1 MQSKCTSE
9 KWFDHRARSGIEN
22 LHSTVMT
29 ATKPGNRFGIRT
41 GYVVDY
47 IMFFGTYS
55 ESEVGSIVS

>member
-1 MQSKCTSE
+1 MQPKCTSE
-9 KWFDHRARSGIEN
+9 KWFDHKARSGIEN

-29 ATKPGNRFGIRT
+29 ATKPDNFGIRT
-41 GYVVDY
+41 RYVVDY

>member
-1 MQSKCTSE
+1 MQSKCTLE
-9 KWFDHRARSGIEN
+9 KWFDHKARSGIEN
-22 LHSTVMT
+22 LHSIVMT
-29 ATKPGNRFGIRT
+29 ATKPDNRLAS